1 MKVVKEILIDTS
13 SSMGETL
20 PGNKIKMDLAKEILK
35 SKGYDIK
42 IVNTLHGSD
51 ISILGFDSLMLA
63 ELTVEIESE
72 YEVDIFDDGL
82 ITQISEIK
90 KKLNE

>member
-1 MKVVKEILIDTS
+1 
-13 SSMGETL
+13 
-20 PGNKIKMDLAKEILK
+20 
-35 SKGYDIK
+35 
-42 IVNTLHGSD
+42 
-51 ISILGFDSLMLA
+51 MLA

>member
-1 MKVVKEILIDTS
+1 MKRYLLQIINEVLESNGLDVVENINDVDSLRD
-13 SSMGETL
+13 
-20 PGNKIKMDLAKEILK
+20 D
-35 SKGYDIK
+35 
-42 IVNTLHGSD
+42 
-51 ISILGFDSLMLA
+51 LGFDSLMLA

>member
-1 MKVVKEILIDTS
+1 MKRNLLQIINEVLESNGLDVVENINDVDSLRD
-13 SSMGETL
+13 
-20 PGNKIKMDLAKEILK
+20 D
-35 SKGYDIK
+35 
-42 IVNTLHGSD
+42 
-51 ISILGFDSLMLA
+51 LGFDSLMLA